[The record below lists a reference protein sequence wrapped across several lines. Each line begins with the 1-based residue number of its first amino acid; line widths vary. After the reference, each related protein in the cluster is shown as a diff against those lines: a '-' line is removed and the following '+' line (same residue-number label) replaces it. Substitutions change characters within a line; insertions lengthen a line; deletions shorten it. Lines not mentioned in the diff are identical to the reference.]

1 MHSPANDTSG
11 SELSPREIEVLITI
25 ERTGAGLSMV
35 AITLTLVSFFLIK
48 KLRTTPNMFIV
59 LASIANA
66 GASIASMIGY
76 DGLDKGESSAL
87 CQGQGFIFEWFMQS
101 DPWWSFAMAFNVFLV
116 FFFNAN
122 PASFRKRIWI
132 YCIICFGGP
141 LVPAVVLVSIHDDT
155 KGPVFGNAALW
166 CWVDSNWSL
175 VRLYA
180 YYIPIWICIF
190 GSIIIYVAVGYHVFR
205 NRNRLRNFTVRIP
218 ITAKRSDGGTS
229 EAGDSTEESLARRQD
244 YYGTATTEVQVTSNT
259 PDNDDFSLPMIP
271 PAIYSHGPAI
281 VSCGRSWA
289 VPQASSYYGQSI
301 ERFPRPSAAL
311 PPARPHFAHSIFSYL
326 KNIKSSASMKL
337 KRLDPVKMAYL
348 RTSFIFGFAILI
360 TWIPSSVNRLYSLT
374 YDGRVDFQL
383 SIASGCGTVREELK
397 AFKDSI
403 WPIPRRGYRNTVR
416 MDGSLD
422 VVTYGNRN
430 TLELPAMARL
440 KASRVSDDDELELS
454 ERFR

>member
-1 MHSPANDTSG
+1 MMHPPPNDTSG

-35 AITLTLVSFFLIK
+35 AITLTLLSFFLFK

-76 DGLDKGESSAL
+76 DGLDKGEKSAL

-116 FFFNAN
+116 FFYNAN
-122 PASFRKRIWI
+122 PATFRKRIWV

-141 LVPAVVLVSIHDDT
+141 LIPAIVLVSIHDDA
-155 KGPVFGNAALW
+155 KGPIFGNASLW

-190 GSIIIYVAVGYHVFR
+190 GSIVIYTAVGYHVFR
-205 NRNRLRNFTVRIP
+205 NRNRLRNFAVRIP
-218 ITAKRSDGGTS
+218 QRTKRANSGVTS
-229 EAGDSTEESLARRQD
+229 EAGDSTEESLTHRQD
-244 YYGTATTEVQVTSNT
+244 YYGTATTEVQITSNT
-259 PDNDDFSLPMIP
+259 PDHDDFSIPMIP
-271 PAIYSHGPAI
+271 PAIYSHGPTV
-281 VSCGRSWA
+281 VSSGRSWA
-289 VPQASSYYGQSI
+289 VPHAASYYSRNRDNIFQQNGPLPSTQSNLGRTVI
-301 ERFPRPSAAL
+301 
-311 PPARPHFAHSIFSYL
+311 SYL
-326 KNIKSSASMKL
+326 RNVKSSASLKL
-337 KRLDPVKMAYL
+337 RRLDPVKMAYL

-374 YDGRVDFQL
+374 YDGRVNFQL
-383 SIASGCGTVREELK
+383 SVASGCV
-397 AFKDSI
+397 
-403 WPIPRRGYRNTVR
+403 
-416 MDGSLD
+416 
-422 VVTYGNRN
+422 
-430 TLELPAMARL
+430 LPLQGVWNAL
-440 KASRVSDDDELELS
+440 IYFTTS
-454 ERFR
+454 

>member
-1 MHSPANDTSG
+1 MHLPPNDTSG

-35 AITLTLVSFFLIK
+35 AITLTLLSFSIFK
-48 KLRTTPNMFIV
+48 KLRTTPNIFIV

-76 DGLDKGESSAL
+76 DGLDRGERSAL

-116 FFFNAN
+116 FFYNAS
-122 PASFRKRIWI
+122 PATFRKRIWI

-141 LVPAVVLVSIHDDT
+141 LVPAVVLVSIHDDA
-155 KGPVFGNAALW
+155 KGPVFGNASLW

-190 GSIIIYVAVGYHVFR
+190 GSIVIYVAVGYHVFR
-205 NRNRLRNFTVRIP
+205 NRNRLRNFAVHIQPRTKRIE
-218 ITAKRSDGGTS
+218 SGGAS
-229 EAGDSTEESLARRQD
+229 EAGDSTDESLTRRQD
-244 YYGTATTEVQVTSNT
+244 YYGTATTEVQITSNT

-271 PAIYSHGPAI
+271 PAIYSHGPA
-281 VSCGRSWA
+281 VASCGRSWA
-289 VPQASSYYGQSI
+289 N
-301 ERFPRPSAAL
+301 AAL
-311 PPARPHFAHSIFSYL
+311 PSTQPNPALTVFSYL
-326 KNIKSSASMKL
+326 RTVKSNASLKL

-374 YDGRVDFQL
+374 YHGR
-383 SIASGCGTVREELK
+383 GTVCEELK
-397 AFKDSI
+397 AFKDKI
-403 WPIPRRGYRNTVR
+403 WPSARRGYRNTVR
-416 MDGSLD
+416 MDGRLD
-422 VVTYGNRN
+422 TVAYGDRN
-430 TLELPAMARL
+430 TIELPAMARL
-440 KASRVSDDDELELS
+440 KASRAYDDDDLELS
-454 ERFR
+454 GRFHRSSSI

>member
-1 MHSPANDTSG
+1 MHSPPNDTSG

-122 PASFRKRIWI
+122 PATFRKRIWI

-141 LVPAVVLVSIHDDT
+141 LVPAVVLVSIHDDA
-155 KGPVFGNAALW
+155 KGPVFGNAALLTLGQLW

-190 GSIIIYVAVGYHVFR
+190 GSIVIYVAVGYHVFR
-205 NRNRLRNFTVRIP
+205 TRNRLRNFAVRIP
-218 ITAKRSDGGTS
+218 ITAKRSESGGAS
-229 EAGDSTEESLARRQD
+229 EAGDSTEERLTRRQD
-244 YYGTATTEVQVTSNT
+244 YYGTATTEVQITSNT
-259 PDNDDFSLPMIP
+259 PDNDDLSFPMIP
-271 PAIYSHGPAI
+271 PAIYSHGPAV

-289 VPQASSYYGQSI
+289 VPQAASYYGRST

-311 PPARPHFAHSIFSYL
+311 PSTRPSLAQSVFSYL
-326 KNIKSSASMKL
+326 KKMKSNASMKL

-360 TWIPSSVNRLYSLT
+360 TWIPSSVNRLYSLM
-374 YDGRVDFQL
+374 DHGRVDFQL
-383 SIASGCGTVREELK
+383 SVASGCV
-397 AFKDSI
+397 
-403 WPIPRRGYRNTVR
+403 
-416 MDGSLD
+416 
-422 VVTYGNRN
+422 
-430 TLELPAMARL
+430 LPLQGVWNAL
-440 KASRVSDDDELELS
+440 IYFTTS
-454 ERFR
+454 